1 MGFVTAHDALYIV
14 AGLGVGVLVGLTGV
28 GGGSLMTPV
37 LVLLFGIHPSTVVG
51 TDLLFA
57 ASTKTLGTLIH
68 GLARNIDWR
77 LVGLL
82 AAGSVPAT
90 IASLFLLSAV
100 DLDGAPARRFTT
112 VAPKLNNKR
121 KRFGVVIDVKPIAN
135 V

>member
-1 MGFVTAHDALYIV
+1 
-14 AGLGVGVLVGLTGV
+14 
-28 GGGSLMTPV
+28 MTPV